1 MKYLVKFVDCLLSLL
16 TVDGHGDLL
25 AREVTFQFAKEFRL
39 AFLQHRSVKLEKE
52 VLLLYYNLP
61 IYPKMY
67 PHSDFASPNSIH
79 NFPKKKYL
87 KG

>member
-1 MKYLVKFVDCLLSLL
+1 MKYLVEFVDCLLSLL

-25 AREVTFQFAKEFRL
+25 ARKVTFQFAKEFRL
-39 AFLQHRSVKLEKE
+39 AFLQHGSVKLEKE

-67 PHSDFASPNSIH
+67 PPSDLIQDTIFLTKSKFTLP
-79 NFPKKKYL
+79 
-87 KG
+87 